1 MKWIILT
8 KRTVRRLVKD
18 VWISEHNRGDQI
30 VFTNSRDLLKK
41 AALFLVDYR

>member
-18 VWISEHNRGDQI
+18 VWISEHNWGDQI
-30 VFTNSRDLLKK
+30 VLQTAERPAEESSTVFG
-41 AALFLVDYR
+41 